1 MATRRATAARKT
13 PRASKRKAQESAA
26 YNLGQEAAF
35 DSNAG
40 GSYAKAKAYVNKKG
54 TRRAKELLSGT
65 TKAATEF
72 RRGLKNG
79 ATGYEAIRGHFN
91 PKKKRKTQRLSPGS
105 GTKHAK
111 AISASWEYG
120 CQAAWEVSADGS
132 MAQAKRAVLRD
143 GTHRMKTLLKSSSA
157 KGVAF
162 RDGLRSCVEGYKA
175 IEGQFNPRR
184 RKNTRGVYTE
194 EAGTY
199 YRGGRYK
206 SGPYEVII
214 DRDIG
219 RGEDKPG
226 TWSFAVKIFDTSRGG
241 RNVFDGDWVHGF
253 GNKAKRAAD
262 AWIKSHPR
270 KGTKRQRKAWT
281 AKGLRKNTR
290 GAAAE
295 REAIRY
301 GVPAGVVK
309 RIKRRK
315 PDAWQD
321 APASKSQMDKTS
333 AGLHWDVT
341 SAHNT
346 AWRYEIRKLEGGYVV
361 GFKARR
367 KGSKNRYVT
376 SGTHTH
382 TRPEYY
388 KTQNAAFQAM
398 VRHIMGGQHLKWK
411 NPGRRR

>member
-1 MATRRATAARKT
+1 
-13 PRASKRKAQESAA
+13 
-26 YNLGQEAAF
+26 LGQEAAF

-40 GSYAKAKAYVNKKG
+40 GSYAKAKAFVKKEG
-54 TRRAKELLSGT
+54 TRRAKELLSGS
-65 TKAATEF
+65 TKAAKEF
-72 RRGLKNG
+72 RSGLKNG

-91 PKKKRKTQRLSPGS
+91 PKSKRKTQRLSPGS

-111 AISASWEYG
+111 AISAAWEYG

-157 KGVAF
+157 KGEAF

-175 IEGQFNPRR
+175 IEGHFNPRR
-184 RKNTRGVYTE
+184 RKNM
-194 EAGTY
+194 
-199 YRGGRYK
+199 
-206 SGPYEVII
+206 S
-214 DRDIG
+214 
-219 RGEDKPG
+219 
-226 TWSFAVKIFDTSRGG
+226 
-241 RNVFDGDWVHGF
+241 
-253 GNKAKRAAD
+253 
-262 AWIKSHPR
+262 
-270 KGTKRQRKAWT
+270 
-281 AKGLRKNTR
+281 

-301 GVPAGVVK
+301 GVPSAVVK

-321 APASKSQMDKTS
+321 APSTKSQMEKTAS
-333 AGLHWDVT
+333 GLHWDVT
-341 SAHNT
+341 SGHNT
-346 AWRYEIRKLEGGYVV
+346 PWRYEIRKLDGGYVV

-376 SGTHTH
+376 SGATTA

-388 KTQNAAFQAM
+388 GTQNAAFKAM
-398 VRHIMGGQHLKWK
+398 VRHIMGGQHLQWK

>member
-184 RKNTRGVYTE
+184 RKNM
-194 EAGTY
+194 
-199 YRGGRYK
+199 
-206 SGPYEVII
+206 
-214 DRDIG
+214 
-219 RGEDKPG
+219 
-226 TWSFAVKIFDTSRGG
+226 
-241 RNVFDGDWVHGF
+241 
-253 GNKAKRAAD
+253 
-262 AWIKSHPR
+262 
-270 KGTKRQRKAWT
+270 
-281 AKGLRKNTR
+281 R